1 MSNYYQ
7 GFFNQRW
14 VQEDLG
20 VRVNFTS
27 NDYSYQVAMF
37 ALTGDA
43 MIQDKSLLENV
54 LNNGVSLALVYGDRD
69 YQCNCELS

>member
-1 MSNYYQ
+1 MSNYFA

-37 ALTGDA
+37 QLTADA

-54 LNNGVSLALVYGDRD
+54 LNSGVSVALVYGDRD
-69 YQCNCELS
+69 YQCNC